1 MKTVL
6 ALVDDSA
13 YSSSVCALLI
23 SLSRQTSIQVTLLHV
38 LERNAVSVPQ
48 DLSGA
53 IGLGARSTLLDEL
66 SRQDENTARNELA
79 NARSLLSRT
88 VQKLHDHDV
97 MNVTPLLQHGTL
109 LDALQD
115 NVTSADLIILGKR
128 GTYSEAKQTSLGRH
142 FEEVL
147 QQSNKP
153 VLIASRKVKPI
164 NNILIAYDGS
174 QNADNMVAYVKQA
187 DIFKDALYTIL
198 MVGEDNAAHRAQT
211 ERAAEALRLCGRNAT
226 TKLLNGKASDAIAD
240 YLMAKDFELLIM
252 GAFGHSTLR
261 RWIVGSTTR
270 DIIAKAPIPVLV
282 IR

>member
-115 NVTSADLIILGKR
+115 NVTSADIIILGKR

-147 QQSNKP
+147 QQNNKP
-153 VLIASRKVKPI
+153 VLIASREVKPI

-174 QNADNMVAYVKQA
+174 QNADNIVAYVKQA

-211 ERAAEALRLCGRNAT
+211 ERVAEALRLCGRNAT
-226 TKLLNGKASDAIAD
+226 AKLVNGKASDAITD

-270 DIIAKAPIPVLV
+270 EIIAKAPIPVLV

>member
-97 MNVTPLLQHGTL
+97 INVTPLLQHGTL

-115 NVTSADLIILGKR
+115 NVTSADIIILGKR

-147 QQSNKP
+147 QQNNKP
-153 VLIASRKVKPI
+153 VLIASREVKPI

-174 QNADNMVAYVKQA
+174 QNADNMVAYVKQS

-211 ERAAEALRLCGRNAT
+211 ERVAEALRLCGRNAT
-226 TKLLNGKASDAIAD
+226 TKLVNGKASDAIAD

-270 DIIAKAPIPVLV
+270 EIIAKAPIPVLV